1 MLNNVQN
8 SILCQHNYE
17 YYIYYTERLQNYPI
31 RVMLTPGPKIL
42 SVQTKTGIS
51 DVIWEL
57 MLPANNKN
65 QLICCVM
72 AALGSFNYLPEITEK
87 HF

>member
-1 MLNNVQN
+1 MYRIQFYVNIIIKIISVYFTDKFE
-8 SILCQHNYE
+8 I
-17 YYIYYTERLQNYPI
+17 YPI

-57 MLPANNKN
+57 ILPANNKN

-72 AALGSFNYLPEITEK
+72 AAPGGSNYLPEITEK
-87 HF
+87 NL